1 MTALQDQLIARF
13 GRLTRR
19 FVLRPEEAGDR
30 AFLFDLY
37 CRCQAENHARYGL
50 DILATLGMPMLEMQ
64 FDNQYRGFR
73 AAYPA
78 ASFLLPVTADGG
90 EPVGRMIAD
99 WPGDGTAHGV
109 DVAVLPDRREGA
121 PGLLML
127 RTWMAVAD
135 RNGLGCSLRVLP
147 DNPARL
153 IYRRLG
159 FVEAD
164 LNEMPLRMVR
174 QVPVGWAP
182 GPTHSIRPGFPHR
195 DQ

>member
-1 MTALQDQLIARF
+1 MTVFQDRCIAQI

-37 CRCQAENHARYGL
+37 LRCQAENHARYGL
-50 DILATLGMPMLEMQ
+50 DIVATLGMPMLEMQ

-78 ASFLLPVTADGG
+78 ASFLICVTAGGG

-99 WPGDGTAHGV
+99 WPGDGTAHGI
-109 DVAVLPDRREGA
+109 DLAVLPDRRNGA
-121 PGLLML
+121 AGLMML

-135 RNGLGCSLRVLP
+135 HDGLACSLHVLP

-159 FVEAD
+159 FVETGQS
-164 LNEMPLRMVR
+164 EMPLRMVR
-174 QVPVGWAP
+174 QSRNSVTV
-182 GPTHSIRPGFPHR
+182 
-195 DQ
+195 